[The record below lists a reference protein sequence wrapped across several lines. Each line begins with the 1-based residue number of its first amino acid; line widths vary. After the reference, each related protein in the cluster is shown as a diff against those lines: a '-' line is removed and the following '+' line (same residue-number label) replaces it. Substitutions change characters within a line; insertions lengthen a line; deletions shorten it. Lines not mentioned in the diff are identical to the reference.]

1 VELVRYRDLL
11 VQLIARNIRTRY
23 KRSVRGVLW
32 TMLDP
37 LLLMTVLTL
46 EEARRRFGALVDI
59 DRVATAGIPE
69 RCVEAVRRQIAQGI
83 SSVVCLFPDGGQPET
98 IRLFGERVLPAFA

>member
-1 VELVRYRDLL
+1 VELVRYRDPL

-37 LLLMTVLTL
+37 
-46 EEARRRFGALVDI
+46 
-59 DRVATAGIPE
+59 
-69 RCVEAVRRQIAQGI
+69 C
-83 SSVVCLFPDGGQPET
+83 C
-98 IRLFGERVLPAFA
+98 